1 MKNKCITKNKKNEQ
15 LKNLKNKSKFN
26 EQKAKQKIHKNYDQQ
41 TNDNQKTPQWILSKL
56 NFNFHTFVI
65 HI

>member
-41 TNDNQKTPQWILSKL
+41 TNDNQKTPQ
-56 NFNFHTFVI
+56 
-65 HI
+65 